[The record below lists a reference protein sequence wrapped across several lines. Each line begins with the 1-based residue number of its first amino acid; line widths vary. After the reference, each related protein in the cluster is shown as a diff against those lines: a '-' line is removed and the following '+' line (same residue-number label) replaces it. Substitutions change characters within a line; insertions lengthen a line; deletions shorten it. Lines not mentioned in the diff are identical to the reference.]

1 MHDICTVR
9 TSGADRV
16 VITTYLQCVGQG
28 VQHIDVL
35 DQGRIGQPSEQLWV
49 VVHNSQDGCRSST
62 GPRVPIPLPQGL
74 LVGGDEAAD

>member
-9 TSGADRV
+9 TSAADRV
-16 VITTYLQCVGQG
+16 VVTTYLQCVGQG

-35 DQGRIGQPSEQLWV
+35 DQGRIGQPSEQLWI

-62 GPRVPIPLPQGL
+62 GP
-74 LVGGDEAAD
+74 